1 MARIQGDN
9 ESGKLGNKIYYNWH
23 GRQCERAMP
32 THVANP
38 KTEAQ
43 QAHRSNFAQISKLSS
58 YMKEAHLVGF
68 HWHAVREKNSTYALF
83 RKINKDCF
91 TPDGEIDYERLVV
104 SKGSL
109 AQAYIKSATV
119 ADGVLS
125 VSFDGRTYGDNGG
138 DEFFLFVYSPTHSAG
153 LLAEPVR
160 RSVGKIALKLPT
172 EWLYSEPSP
181 DALTQSSI
189 NTIQLHL
196 YAFLRGRRLRTS
208 DSIHKRLE
216 I

>member
-1 MARIQGDN
+1 MARILGDS
-9 ESGKLGNKIYYNWH
+9 ESGKLGKKIYYNWH
-23 GRQCERAMP
+23 GRQCERTMP

-83 RKINKDCF
+83 RQTNKDCF

-109 AQAYIKSATV
+109 AKADIKSATV

-125 VSFDGRTYGDNGG
+125 VSFDGHT
-138 DEFFLFVYSPTHSAG
+138 
-153 LLAEPVR
+153 
-160 RSVGKIALKLPT
+160 SVGKIALKLPT

-208 DSIHKRLE
+208 DSVHKRLE

>member
-1 MARIQGDN
+1 MARILGDS
-9 ESGKLGNKIYYNWH
+9 ESGKLGKKIYYNWH

-83 RKINKDCF
+83 RQTNKDCF
-91 TPDGEIDYERLVV
+91 TPDGEIDYPRIVV
-104 SKGSL
+104 SKGSVPMVS
-109 AQAYIKSATV
+109 ITSAV
-119 ADGVLS
+119 I
-125 VSFDGRTYGDNGG
+125 DNGCLAVNFDSRTHG
-138 DEFFLFVYSPTHSAG
+138 GAASDKLFLFVYSPDLCAGVLANPVSRSAG
-153 LLAEPVR
+153 HINVE
-160 RSVGKIALKLPT
+160 LPA
-172 EWLYSEPSP
+172 EWLGQP
-181 DALTQSSI
+181 
-189 NTIQLHL
+189 LHI
-196 YAFLRGRRLRTS
+196 YAFLQGYRLRTS
-208 DSIHKRLE
+208 DTIHMKLE

>member
-1 MARIQGDN
+1 MARILGDS
-9 ESGKLGNKIYYNWH
+9 ESGKLGKKIYYNWH

-83 RKINKDCF
+83 RQTNKDCF
-91 TPDGEIDYERLVV
+91 TPDGEIDYPRIVV
-104 SKGSL
+104 SKGSVPMVS
-109 AQAYIKSATV
+109 ITSAV
-119 ADGVLS
+119 I
-125 VSFDGRTYGDNGG
+125 DNGCLAVNFDSRTHG
-138 DEFFLFVYSPTHSAG
+138 GAASDKLFLFVYSPDLCAGVLANPVSRSAG
-153 LLAEPVR
+153 HITVE
-160 RSVGKIALKLPT
+160 LPA
-172 EWLYSEPSP
+172 EWLGQP
-181 DALTQSSI
+181 
-189 NTIQLHL
+189 LHI
-196 YAFLRGRRLRTS
+196 YAFLQGYRLRTS
-208 DSIHKRLE
+208 DTIHMKLE